1 MACCRYL
8 HTTST
13 VAVDSGGTNLVLT
26 FSDSPT
32 ATNQDRFCFRIAQ
45 TIPTAGLAL
54 PVQVTVNSAAVP
66 LLDRYGNTVLGA
78 SLAQNRLY
86 KGYYGASTAHVL
98 TTSLPAKTCN
108 RCNCS

>member
-26 FSDSPT
+26 FSDNPT
-32 ATNQDRFCFRIAQ
+32 ATNQERFCFRIAQ
-45 TIPTAGLAL
+45 AIPTAGLSL
-54 PVQVTVNSAAVP
+54 PVQITVNGAAVP
-66 LLDRYGNTVLGA
+66 LLDRYGNTALGA
-78 SLAQNRLY
+78 SLVQNHLY
-86 KGYYGASTAHVL
+86 KGYYGTSTAHVL
-98 TTSLPAKTCN
+98 TTSLPVKICN